1 MAGVSVLLG
10 MVSIKNLAKGETA
23 IALLCGM
30 MAVMVRQ
37 LRGATDV
44 GKSLTGMAIAIGVMA
59 ASVVALSFVKT
70 EKLVS
75 ATLAISTMMG
85 MFAVVEKA
93 SSVATTSIKTI
104 VVMTAVV
111 AALGGLLVLMSKYD
125 FNVSASNVTALSVM
139 MLGLEA
145 ATAVLGKIESVDKSA
160 LIAVGIMT
168 GVLAGVAVILGIM
181 DKLDISASIPN
192 VIALSIMLNAICAAA
207 LIASKIPPI
216 PPSASLYIAAFVGII
231 TALGAV
237 IVAVAGV
244 IDLIPG
250 VEEFLDGGIKILVK
264 IGTGIGEFVGSLVG
278 GVMDGIA
285 VGATKDLP
293 EIGKNIAEFL
303 KAFSGMD
310 NSVKTGIEV
319 FADAAGAILSLSKS
333 NILDEI
339 ANKLGFNTG
348 LDNFGEQAKSFGKA
362 MHALSD
368 SLTGENVIDTE
379 AVKGVAKVGQLLAH

>member
-1 MAGVSVLLG
+1 
-10 MVSIKNLAKGETA
+10 
-23 IALLCGM
+23 
-30 MAVMVRQ
+30 
-37 LRGATDV
+37 
-44 GKSLTGMAIAIGVMA
+44 
-59 ASVVALSFVKT
+59 
-70 EKLVS
+70 
-75 ATLAISTMMG
+75 
-85 MFAVVEKA
+85 
-93 SSVATTSIKTI
+93 
-104 VVMTAVV
+104 MTAVV

-125 FNVSASNVTALSVM
+125 FNVSASNATALSAM
-139 MLGLEA
+139 MLGLAA

-181 DKLDISASIPN
+181 DKLDISASVPN

-293 EIGKNIAEFL
+293 EVGKI
-303 KAFSGMD
+303 
-310 NSVKTGIEV
+310 
-319 FADAAGAILSLSKS
+319 
-333 NILDEI
+333 
-339 ANKLGFNTG
+339 
-348 LDNFGEQAKSFGKA
+348 
-362 MHALSD
+362 
-368 SLTGENVIDTE
+368 
-379 AVKGVAKVGQLLAH
+379 

>member
-1 MAGVSVLLG
+1 
-10 MVSIKNLAKGETA
+10 
-23 IALLCGM
+23 M

-37 LRGATDV
+37 LRGANDV

-111 AALGGLLVLMSKYD
+111 AALGGLLVLMSK
-125 FNVSASNVTALSVM
+125 FNFDVSASNATALSAM
-139 MLGLEA
+139 MLGLAA

-293 EIGKNIAEFL
+293 EVGKNIAEFL

-333 NILDEI
+333 DILDGI

-379 AVKGVAKVGQLLAH
+379 AVKGVARLVSCLPH